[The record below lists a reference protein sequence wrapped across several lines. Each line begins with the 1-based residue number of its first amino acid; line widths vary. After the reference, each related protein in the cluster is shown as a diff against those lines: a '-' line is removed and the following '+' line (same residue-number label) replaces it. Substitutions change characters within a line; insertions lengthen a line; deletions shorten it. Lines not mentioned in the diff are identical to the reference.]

1 LRFSID
7 GLKSA
12 MGKSNCECR
21 QLFRVLKPIGTMIGM
36 IGALGW
42 LDVREV
48 RLRNN
53 QKGSS
58 DYQNTLFSSMT
69 AAADG

>member
-1 LRFSID
+1 
-7 GLKSA
+7 
-12 MGKSNCECR
+12 
-21 QLFRVLKPIGTMIGM
+21 MIGM

-42 LDVREV
+42 LDVCEV
-48 RLRNN
+48 RLRDN
-53 QKGSS
+53 QRGSS